1 MISDLLPFAA
11 HACVTVGL
19 AFACVATDP
28 DARRMSTL
36 VCDGR
41 ALPGSRIVKIGRWS
55 NGRVCL
61 LNHTALPVGHG
72 LYFGRTAAVHMRGM
86 LIAIDI
92 VFLDDRGRVVG
103 LVESAAPGEG
113 RIRGPKGARATLEL
127 GRGTIKAA
135 GLAFGQ
141 TVALA

>member
-1 MISDLLPFAA
+1 
-11 HACVTVGL
+11 L

-41 ALPGSRIVKIGRWS
+41 ALSGSRIVKVGRWS
-55 NGRVCL
+55 NGRVGL
-61 LNHTALPVGHG
+61 LNHAALPVGHG

-92 VFLDDRGRVVG
+92 VFLDARGRVVG
-103 LVESAAPGEG
+103 LVEGAAPDSG
-113 RIRGPKGARATLEL
+113 RVRGPKGTRATLEL
-127 GRGTIKAA
+127 GHGTIETARL
-135 GLAFGQ
+135 GLGQ